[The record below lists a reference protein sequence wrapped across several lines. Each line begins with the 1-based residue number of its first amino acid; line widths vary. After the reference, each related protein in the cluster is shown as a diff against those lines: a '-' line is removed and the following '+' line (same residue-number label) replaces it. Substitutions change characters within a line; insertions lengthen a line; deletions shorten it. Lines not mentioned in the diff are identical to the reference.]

1 MQVTP
6 VNSNLNQTNTNYNKN
21 KERKIKAGVVAT
33 SALGVATALAHISK
47 RQGFSKTPIKDW
59 AIFSLYSKNHPDR
72 KLVHL
77 EGAEVIELASASVA
91 GGLIGGLVFDDKKH
105 RKAKYKEAINQ
116 LLGNVLAPIGCV
128 SLAGILYQKQEKN
141 ILNLVPQI
149 KETGKAS
156 RFFNAALKAV
166 PGSIATIAALGTGIF
181 VGNKVSN
188 FINEKI
194 YHKKVE
200 RNIKPSDFAPHVD
213 DLGVA
218 ITLMAK
224 ESPFSSFIQ
233 RVVPAFLCVPG
244 YETGMHR
251 EEPEIPELKK

>member
-21 KERKIKAGVVAT
+21 KERKIKAGVAVT

-47 RQGFSKTPIKDW
+47 KQGFSLNPSRIAKTPIKDW
-59 AIFSLYSKNHPDR
+59 AIFGLYSKHHPER

-77 EGAEVIELASASVA
+77 EGPEVIELASASVV
-91 GGLIGGLVFDDKKH
+91 GGLVGGIVFDDKKH
-105 RKAKYKEAINQ
+105 RKAKYKEAVNQ

-156 RFFNAALKAV
+156 KFFNAALKAV
-166 PGSIATIAALGTGIF
+166 PGSIATIAAL
-181 VGNKVSN
+181 
-188 FINEKI
+188 
-194 YHKKVE
+194 
-200 RNIKPSDFAPHVD
+200 
-213 DLGVA
+213 
-218 ITLMAK
+218 
-224 ESPFSSFIQ
+224 
-233 RVVPAFLCVPG
+233 
-244 YETGMHR
+244 
-251 EEPEIPELKK
+251 